1 MKTCPY
7 CGSEVSSSDLDFGYC
22 AFCEMKIP
30 YEDIQ
35 DNGQRKQLLPE
46 SQPTLSDL
54 KKSTS
59 ELMRLST
66 VELLFL
72 LKWARE
78 ERSTTY
84 KQRCTFI
91 RAMKQGADEFAEA
104 EQYTFK
110 EYERATRKCFVLE
123 NLVRERLGYYPV
135 KLTDSYIQNL
145 AVKMEDSSSKKM
157 VIQDPMPLP

>member
-7 CGSEVSSSDLDFGYC
+7 CGSAVSFFDLDFGYC
-22 AFCEMKIP
+22 AFCEMNIP
-30 YEDIQ
+30 YDDIQ
-35 DNGQRKQLLPE
+35 EHGQRKQLLPE
-46 SQPTLSDL
+46 SQPALSDL
-54 KKSTS
+54 KKTTP

-78 ERSTTY
+78 ERATIY
-84 KQRCTFI
+84 KQRYTFI

-110 EYERATRKCFVLE
+110 EYERATRKFFVLE

-135 KLTDSYIQNL
+135 KLTDSYIQHL
-145 AVKMEDSSSKKM
+145 AVKTEASGQKKM
-157 VIQDPMPLP
+157 AIQHPKPLP

>member
-7 CGSEVSSSDLDFGYC
+7 CGSAVSFSNLDFGYC
-22 AFCEMKIP
+22 AFCEMKIL
-30 YEDIQ
+30 YKDIQ
-35 DNGQRKQLLPE
+35 ENGQRKQLLPE

-54 KKSTS
+54 KKSTP
-59 ELMRLST
+59 ELRRLST

-78 ERSTTY
+78 ERATIY
-84 KQRCTFI
+84 KQRYTFI
-91 RAMKQGADEFAEA
+91 RAMKQVVDEFAEA

-145 AVKMEDSSSKKM
+145 AVKTEESGLKEM
-157 VIQDPMPLP
+157 VIQNPKPLP

>member
-7 CGSEVSSSDLDFGYC
+7 CGSAVSSSDLDFGYC

-30 YEDIQ
+30 FEDIKE
-35 DNGQRKQLLPE
+35 NGQRKQLLPE

-54 KKSTS
+54 KKSTP
-59 ELMRLST
+59 ELMQLST

-78 ERSTTY
+78 ERATIY
-84 KQRCTFI
+84 KQRYSFI

-104 EQYTFK
+104 VQYTFK

-135 KLTDSYIQNL
+135 TLTDSYIQNL
-145 AVKMEDSSSKKM
+145 AVKTEDSGSKKM
-157 VIQDPMPLP
+157 VIQESKPLP

>member
-7 CGSEVSSSDLDFGYC
+7 CGSDVRFSDLDFGYC
-22 AFCEMKIP
+22 TFCEMKIP

-35 DNGQRKQLLPE
+35 ENGQRKQLLPE

-54 KKSTS
+54 KKSTP

-78 ERSTTY
+78 ERATIY
-84 KQRCTFI
+84 KQRYTFI
-91 RAMKQGADEFAEA
+91 RAMKQGAGEFAEA

-135 KLTDSYIQNL
+135 TLTDSYIQNL
-145 AVKMEDSSSKKM
+145 AVKTEDSGSKKM
-157 VIQDPMPLP
+157 VIQDPKPLP